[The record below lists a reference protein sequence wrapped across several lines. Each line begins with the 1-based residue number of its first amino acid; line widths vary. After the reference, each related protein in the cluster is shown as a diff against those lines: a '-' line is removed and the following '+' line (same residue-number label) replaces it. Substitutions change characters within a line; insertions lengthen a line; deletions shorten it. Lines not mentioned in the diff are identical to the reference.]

1 MTDRIF
7 SDVMTIAT
15 AIVGLA
21 IIAVV
26 VSKKADTANVFTQAG
41 KAFSSIIGAAVAP
54 VTGSSGLG
62 SLSSLSSSGLG
73 GG

>member
-1 MTDRIF
+1 MTDKIF
-7 SDVMTIAT
+7 ADVMTIAT

-26 VSKKADTANVFTQAG
+26 VSKNASTASTITAAG

-54 VTGSSGLG
+54 VSGSGLG
-62 SLSSLSSSGLG
+62 SLPSL
-73 GG
+73 